1 TSTVKL
7 CVLAA
12 LVTHKVTCCSPA
24 ADWPAN
30 APGMQP
36 DAGLSPLAGM
46 LQAVSDKAM
55 AKALQRLNWL
65 KVMNNILFYPC
76 TTDGGAYGL
85 FGETASAY
93 ANRASPHSTQPSHFG
108 VRFI

>member
-1 TSTVKL
+1 MSPLACSADVLAASTVKL

-24 ADWPAN
+24 ADWPAA
-30 APGMQP
+30 APGVQP
-36 DAGLSPLAGM
+36 AAGLSPLAGM

-65 KVMNNILFYPC
+65 KVIDDIPLFDRCAMDGSVYILF
-76 TTDGGAYGL
+76 G
-85 FGETASAY
+85 
-93 ANRASPHSTQPSHFG
+93 
-108 VRFI
+108 

>member
-1 TSTVKL
+1 
-7 CVLAA
+7 
-12 LVTHKVTCCSPA
+12 
-24 ADWPAN
+24 
-30 APGMQP
+30 MQP
-36 DAGLSPLAGM
+36 AAGLSPLAGM

-65 KVMNNILFYPC
+65 KVIGDIPLVDRCAMHGNVYI
-76 TTDGGAYGL
+76 L
-85 FGETASAY
+85 FGEATSAP

>member
-1 TSTVKL
+1 
-7 CVLAA
+7 
-12 LVTHKVTCCSPA
+12 
-24 ADWPAN
+24 
-30 APGMQP
+30 
-36 DAGLSPLAGM
+36 M

-65 KVMNNILFYPC
+65 KLIDDIPLFDPGNM
-76 TTDGGAYGL
+76 DGSVYDL
-85 FGETASAY
+85 CGEAASVS